1 MYIYIYIYIYLYIY
15 IFRFFLEYLYL
26 SNSYCFSIR
35 KYKMLENSTIKYS
48 YTYNEFQFGDD
59 P

>member
-1 MYIYIYIYIYLYIY
+1 MYIYIYIYIY
-15 IFRFFLEYLYL
+15 IFRSFLEYIYL